1 MKKNNFL
8 GCVRL
13 CAVVSLAALALSCSK
28 KAVVDNGDPWG
39 GSIASAE
46 QAVDLG
52 VSVLW
57 SPWNVGAKS
66 ADGSGVY
73 FAWGEADIKAD
84 YSWETYKWNAAKAAE
99 PKLNKYASGGGAGR
113 GKTKLD
119 PADDPAEAGWQG
131 GWRCPTRA
139 EVNELLEKCDWEWK
153 AKDNWQGNQL
163 AGWLVSKR
171 GDKSKSIFLPAAGR
185 KNRGGTFYS
194 GYGGYYWSS
203 ELVPDSLHNA
213 SILHFDFDIRRPDVC
228 DFRFGLTVRPV
239 RAR

>member
-1 MKKNNFL
+1 MKTNKFL
-8 GCVRL
+8 GSVRL
-13 CAVVSLAALALSCSK
+13 CAVASVATLALSCSK
-28 KAVVDNGDPWG
+28 KSVSDNGDPWG
-39 GSIASAE
+39 GVIAPAE

-66 ADGSGVY
+66 ADGSGAY
-73 FAWGEADIKAD
+73 FAWGEAGVKAD
-84 YSWETYKWNAAKAAE
+84 YSWETYKWNPGRAAA
-99 PKLNKYASGGGAGR
+99 PTLDKYAMGGGR
-113 GKTKLD
+113 RKTKLD
-119 PADDPAEAGWQG
+119 PADDAAEAGWGG

-139 EVNELLEKCDWEWK
+139 EIAELLEKCDWEWK
-153 AKDNWQGNQL
+153 AKDNWQGNLL

-203 ELVPDSLHNA
+203 ELVPDSLHSA
-213 SILHFDFDIRRPDVC
+213 CILHFDFDARRPDVS
-228 DFRFGLTVRPV
+228 DFRLGLTVRPV
-239 RAR
+239 RPR